1 MKQQTA
7 DTVANVTVGLAV
19 AGVAYFILKTPPLRR
34 LAMGLAIT
42 AVTGT
47 LPAWLSREVQ
57 HAWARSGDGAWPS
70 SRPVSRQ
77 SVRDIPPERQLT
89 DGSV

>member
-7 DTVANVTVGLAV
+7 DTVANVTLGLAV

-57 HAWARSGDGAWPS
+57 HAWTASGERSWPIP
-70 SRPVSRQ
+70 RQVPHQHSRQ
-77 SVRDIPPERQLT
+77 FPTDRQLT
-89 DGSV
+89 NGEV